1 MSTFDAMEDLLPDN
15 LVHSAE
21 ERRVYQGRS
30 VRTGGTFPGGGIV
43 YFGRDTGRFRPLV
56 PFLVNKRPFPEEL
69 TFNDVGTDGDV
80 CFLYVVNPEA
90 PKEEQRVINVT
101 MRSSNE
107 NRIYTDLAF
116 AHVLSGE
123 TDIFNTLCV
132 SDLVY
137 ELKVYYP
144 AEMAA
149 FVRRVP
155 TRAENDEVKHLLTE
169 SMKQRLVDIWLT
181 HDLDAPLVLCD
192 VLYHP
197 DMTMP

>member
-1 MSTFDAMEDLLPDN
+1 MEDLLPDN

-116 AHVLSGE
+116 AHSVGRDRHLQYA
-123 TDIFNTLCV
+123 LCIRSRV
-132 SDLVY
+132 RV
-137 ELKVYYP
+137 EVYYP

-155 TRAENDEVKHLLTE
+155 PRAENDEVKHLLTE